1 VFDKVPKAVD
11 FVSQS
16 DVPVEHLPL
25 IVATLTFLIAGF
37 VIGLGLPTVSMG
49 LLSLVMAPAK
59 AASLLIVPSFVTNVW
74 QLAAGPSFGRL
85 ARRLWPMLAG
95 VVVGTLA
102 GTGSLTGSH
111 AGQAATAL
119 GVLLVLYAVLGLT
132 SVRFSAAPTAEWW
145 LGPLIGALTG
155 LATAATGVF
164 AIPAVPYLGA
174 LNLDKEDMIQAL
186 GLSFTVSTIALAAS
200 LAAGGAF
207 ALGDIGA
214 STAALAPA
222 LLGMAA
228 GGRVARPVQRAD
240 VSAGV
245 LRRIACTRRSSCIA
259 GGALMRARP
268 RATPYPQ
275 LFARAR
281 IRPRIAQ
288 PHGPL
293 SLGSKLD
300 QFDGFRREADMLGRD
315 GGCRRRRRTSVQL
328 GYVGYTRRGPPVRLK
343 ASYRRPYSDHRCF
356 WEHCGQSSVV
366 EPSNSVAPS
375 PGARL
380 ADGRKGKCG

>member
-1 VFDKVPKAVD
+1 
-11 FVSQS
+11 
-16 DVPVEHLPL
+16 
-25 IVATLTFLIAGF
+25 

-85 ARRLWPMLAG
+85 ARRLWLMLAG

-102 GTGSLTGSH
+102 GTGLLTGRH
-111 AGQAATAL
+111 AGQAAVAL
-119 GVLLVLYAVLGLT
+119 GFLLMLYAVLGLT
-132 SVRFSAAPTAEWW
+132 SVRFSVSPAAEWW

-186 GLSFTVSTIALAAS
+186 GLSFTVSTIALAA
-200 LAAGGAF
+200 GGAF

-228 GGRVARPVQRAD
+228 GGA
-240 VSAGV
+240 
-245 LRRIACTRRSSCIA
+245 LRGRFSEQT
-259 GGALMRARP
+259 
-268 RATPYPQ
+268 
-275 LFARAR
+275 
-281 IRPRIAQ
+281 
-288 PHGPL
+288 
-293 SLGSKLD
+293 
-300 QFDGFRREADMLGRD
+300 FRRVFFGGLLVLGAH
-315 GGCRRRRRTSVQL
+315 L
-328 GYVGYTRRGPPVRLK
+328 
-343 ASYRRPYSDHRCF
+343 ASRA
-356 WEHCGQSSVV
+356 VM
-366 EPSNSVAPS
+366 
-375 PGARL
+375 
-380 ADGRKGKCG
+380 